1 MNGPTVGAHGDIAMW
16 ENKFYIMRQGAN
28 SGIDEFLADYTTNTY
43 SFVQNI
49 PGPPNTLIYS
59 VSYDMRD
66 AVTLVS
72 HQQNSEKIFIWD
84 ISSGTAVLSSTIK
97 IGVEAF
103 GDLVN
108 TSQGF
113 MVAYNGAISTN
124 PPSWQ
129 NGIAH
134 YDFAGNLIDFVS
146 GVSSA
151 GMYKIHSTGE
161 IFFDD
166 STQSGGGIAGGGL
179 HQLFYDGVPMS
190 IGPQIHSS
198 PYPPISAVNWQ
209 GASSYCPTPPC
220 DHQDMMN
227 AAGATVFPIYLN
239 AGALSNF
246 TNFTTNM
253 WNNYIGVVGNI
264 SGCDWWWNRWTHW
277 TGQIATGTITNPT
290 QLALKSEKINF
301 VEEMLNNCGCYGVSS
316 PQNIASNIDS
326 YNCIGNNRC
335 VLVGETE
342 IGQFTSLSA
351 CQDNCGDGG
360 WNCQALAGY
369 QSCYQVD
376 LPSIGTYAT
385 LLDCQAGFINGGLGP
400 CKTMES
406 WDDKDD
412 APPERFKR
420 PTKRSHKNKKY

>member
-1 MNGPTVGAHGDIAMW
+1 MSYHDKNNEKTLKESGGDIIAYKDAGRCFDATELTRSQAESMP
-16 ENKFYIMRQGAN
+16 
-28 SGIDEFLADYTTNTY
+28 LADHCWSICNIEDCNGNWIAPPAPWIAGQPYGPFAFQSNILNPPWTGTWTAQSPEFDAFYAWCVGIVGTLNVGDTIRFDMTNTGGMC
-43 SFVQNI
+43 NI
-49 PGPPNTLIYS
+49 LGQCAQIICFKYEGYLNWT
-59 VSYDMRD
+59 
-66 AVTLVS
+66 
-72 HQQNSEKIFIWD
+72 N
-84 ISSGTAVLSSTIK
+84 G
-97 IGVEAF
+97 F
-103 GDLVN
+103 GWSI
-108 TSQGF
+108 T
-113 MVAYNGAISTN
+113 NGAVPTITLDN
-124 PPSWQ
+124 CCPQPP
-129 NGIAH
+129 
-134 YDFAGNLIDFVS
+134 
-146 GVSSA
+146 
-151 GMYKIHSTGE
+151 
-161 IFFDD
+161 
-166 STQSGGGIAGGGL
+166 
-179 HQLFYDGVPMS
+179 
-190 IGPQIHSS
+190 
-198 PYPPISAVNWQ
+198 
-209 GASSYCPTPPC
+209 PPC

-326 YNCIGNNRC
+326 YDCVGNNRC